1 MATYNYC
8 SRFGGGKRYS
18 LTIDIKTQTTI
29 CFKSMSEHFWSKFKF
44 STTSQQWHD
53 FDVYSSSELNQI
65 RQSFTKEIA
74 EAKDGNDSSLNYQK
88 VKIDHQKKRIQN
100 STIQTFHLGG
110 SHWETALVRLKN
122 NKAQITNFKSGK
134 TKSGQSGGDIFKI
147 IASKID
153 EKTDFLSFSLA
164 LPIQQ
169 INSTNR
175 ALDGFL
181 KKGKVHHYDFSD
193 LENKLV
199 GAELAKF
206 LKQTLGRTINVS
218 VTNDNTSLA
227 FAAHN
232 LSSQAEVITGVVATG
247 VNFGFFEDKDT
258 FINLES
264 GSFNK
269 LAHDLSLADKP
280 MSRLVASG
288 YLYKEFNRIAFL
300 QGSRVV
306 LKSNLELEEL
316 AFSKSDKQLKQ
327 DSEQIQNLAKTLFN
341 RSAQLVATQI
351 ASIIDLKSRTS
362 KDKKFKLVIEGDL
375 FWKTLEYKQNVEKTL
390 AEFGLNLENIEFV
403 KVEFGFITGS
413 AKSVFSVSKIEQKK
427 LLILEKIYSYCGGF
441 SWFSLAPP
449 VVL

>member
-1 MATYNYC
+1 
-8 SRFGGGKRYS
+8 
-18 LTIDIKTQTTI
+18 
-29 CFKSMSEHFWSKFKF
+29 MSEHFRSKFKF
-44 STTSQQWHD
+44 STAQKQWD
-53 FDVYSSSELNQI
+53 TLDVYSEAELNKI
-65 RQSFTKEIA
+65 RNSFTKEIT
-74 EAKDGNDSSLNYQK
+74 EAKAGNNSSLNYQK
-88 VKIDHQKKRIQN
+88 VKIDHQKKRIQK

-110 SHWETALVRLKN
+110 SHWETALVKVKN
-122 NKAQITNFKSGK
+122 QKTEVTNFQSGK
-134 TKSGQSGGDIFKI
+134 TNAGQSGNEIFQI

-153 EKTDFLSFSLA
+153 EKADFLSFSLA

-169 INSTNR
+169 INSSNG

-199 GAELAKF
+199 GVELAKF
-206 LKQTLGRTINVS
+206 LKHTLGRTINVS

-227 FAAHN
+227 FAADN

-247 VNFGFFEDKDT
+247 VNFGFFENKDT

-269 LAHDLSLADKP
+269 LEHDLSLADKP

-300 QGSRVV
+300 QGNDIA
-306 LKSNLELEEL
+306 LKSNSELEQL
-316 AFSKSDKQLKQ
+316 AFSKSDKPLNN
-327 DSEQIQNLAKTLFN
+327 DSKQIQSLAKSLYK

-351 ASIIDLKSRTS
+351 AGIIDLKSRNSNT
-362 KDKKFKLVIEGDL
+362 KKFKLVIEGDL

-390 AEFGLNLENIEFV
+390 VEFGLNLENIEFV

-413 AKSVFSVSKIEQKK
+413 AKSVFRVSKIEQKK
-427 LLILEKIYSYCGGF
+427 VLILEKIYSYCGGF

-449 VVL
+449 WSLSLNKTSN